1 MADVDSNPALAVGFR
16 LSIDG
21 SQLDPSIVG
30 SNRKLDIGLW
40 TSFDGLGIQTGIEKK
55 LEGGDN
61 FLEHKLPTRIT
72 YTDVKLGRP
81 INKDSGKVAKWF
93 QAMGTQVTRTTAVI
107 TAIDTE
113 GKEIV
118 SWQLFGV
125 VPVSWTGPSFS
136 VEQAKVAT
144 ETLTL
149 AYETLWEPAQ
159 PSGSSGGGPIGAVN

>member
-1 MADVDSNPALAVGFR
+1 MADFEAKPLAVGFR

-21 SQLDPSIVG
+21 GKLDPAIVG
-30 SNRKLDIGLW
+30 EGKLDIGLW

-61 FLEHKLPTRIT
+61 FLEHKFPTRIT

-81 INKDSGKVAKWF
+81 INKDSTKVAKWF
-93 QAMGTQVTRTTAVI
+93 QAMGTQVTRTNAVI
-107 TAIDTE
+107 TAVDSE

-136 VEQAKVAT
+136 AEQSKVAT

-149 AYETLWEPAQ
+149 AYETLWEAAQ
-159 PSGSSGGGPIGAVN
+159 PAGGAAGSPIGVVS